1 MGFVIDVHLRVEAQ
15 PSKAG
20 YYMLIQAKS
29 RVPSILGRRISQRIL
44 PEAKPLSVDAPPS
57 K

>member
-29 RVPSILGRRISQRIL
+29 RVPTILGRRISQRIL